1 MNKELFRKNFGNNL
15 KESILKNFKTQKEF
29 AEFFDFKTSAVSSW
43 VKGDS
48 QPDLFTLHNIC
59 KALGISI
66 DYLIQSDDKNLQ
78 TREIINYN
86 IFNEVV
92 KFANQF
98 AIENGITLKG
108 EQYLAIYEN
117 IINMQKLNNT
127 IELEDLFNILK
138 PTLISLWK
146 K

>member
-1 MNKELFRKNFGNNL
+1 MDKEQFIEKFSINL
-15 KESILKNFKTQKEF
+15 RHNIEKNFKTQKEF
-29 AEFFDFKTSAVSSW
+29 AEFFDESPKVIGDWCRGVSL
-43 VKGDS
+43 
-48 QPDLFTLHNIC
+48 PDFYKIYRIC
-59 KALGISI
+59 KSLGISI
-66 DYLIQSDDKNLQ
+66 DYLIQSEEKNLQ
-78 TREIINYN
+78 TREIINYH
-86 IFNEVV
+86 IFNKVV
-92 KFANQF
+92 EFANQF